1 MALVDQGKATDAIYL
16 DLCKAFD
23 MNSHHILISKLERS
37 GFKGWTSRWI
47 KNWLDGHSQRV
58 VISGSMST
66 WNLIR
71 SNVLHGPF
79 QAFHNIFTSDVDSG
93 IERILSKSADN
104 TKLSGAADTI
114 EGRDA
119 IQRGLHMLKK

>member
-1 MALVDQGKATDAIYL
+1 MEY
-16 DLCKAFD
+16 
-23 MNSHHILISKLERS
+23 
-37 GFKGWTSRWI
+37 
-47 KNWLDGHSQRV
+47 WLDGHSQRV